1 MGVDV
6 SNMNDEEGASACIK
20 AIKDLSQSIGIPAGL
35 KELGVKV
42 EDFDIL
48 ATNALKDAC
57 GLTNPIV
64 ATHEDIVNIFT
75 SAFEVCNNS
84 KIEELLIIK

>member
-1 MGVDV
+1 MKNLNID
-6 SNMNDEEGASACIK
+6 
-20 AIKDLSQSIGIPAGL
+20 AIKDLSKSIGIPSGL
-35 KELGVKV
+35 SELGAKP

-64 ATHEDIVNIFT
+64 ATHEEIVQIFKN
-75 SAFEVCNNS
+75 A
-84 KIEELLIIK
+84 L

>member
-6 SNMNDEEGASACIK
+6 ESMTDEEGAKACIET
-20 AIKDLSQSIGIPAGL
+20 IKELSKSIGIPSGL
-35 KELGVKV
+35 KELGAKE

-57 GLTNPIV
+57 GLTNPIK
-64 ATHEDIVNIFT
+64 ATHSEIVQIFKN
-75 SAFEVCNNS
+75 AF
-84 KIEELLIIK
+84 